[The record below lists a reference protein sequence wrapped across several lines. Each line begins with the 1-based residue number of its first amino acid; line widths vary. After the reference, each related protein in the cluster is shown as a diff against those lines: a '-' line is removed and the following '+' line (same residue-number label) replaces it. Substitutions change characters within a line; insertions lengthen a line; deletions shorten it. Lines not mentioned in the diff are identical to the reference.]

1 MGRYGKDSLIRE
13 ISLADT
19 KKLDK
24 QTAALARSYLNQY
37 SFEEVRSVSNGAAVF
52 YLWVSM
58 ARLELHVLHV
68 LHAVSGLI
76 TLRKHAHV
84 IYRDFFSSKK

>member
-58 ARLELHVLHV
+58 ARLELHVLHSSS
-68 LHAVSGLI
+68 VSGLTPLYI
-76 TLRKHAHV
+76 TKTCLSNIQRLL
-84 IYRDFFSSKK
+84 

>member
-13 ISLADT
+13 ISIADT

-58 ARLELHVLHV
+58 AHKCDCTWYLVKLHL
-68 LHAVSGLI
+68 
-76 TLRKHAHV
+76 
-84 IYRDFFSSKK
+84 SKEISVNQHSAGDILLFTSKN

>member
-1 MGRYGKDSLIRE
+1 MTALMGRYGKDSLIRE

-52 YLWVSM
+52 YLWVSI
-58 ARLELHVLHV
+58 AH
-68 LHAVSGLI
+68 I
-76 TLRKHAHV
+76 KAHV
-84 IYRDFFSSKK
+84 FCGFGELLTIVVNYCKSALTLSYCF